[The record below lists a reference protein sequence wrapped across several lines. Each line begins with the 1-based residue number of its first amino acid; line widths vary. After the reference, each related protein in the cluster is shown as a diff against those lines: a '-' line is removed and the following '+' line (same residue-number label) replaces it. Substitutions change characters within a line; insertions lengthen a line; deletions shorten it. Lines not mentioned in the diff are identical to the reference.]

1 MWINKFRFLW
11 ISIKINGSKKFR
23 LYLPISIYALWELS
37 DCVTDL
43 MSFASLFAP
52 KVCKSNKHIPVHL
65 IKEMTSSLSDLLSSI
80 TEDGP
85 YKLVEVSHEN
95 INISIQIR

>member
-23 LYLPISIYALWELS
+23 LFLPISIYTFWELL
-37 DCVTDL
+37 DCVSDL
-43 MSFASLFAP
+43 MTFASLFVPRAIRT
-52 KVCKSNKHIPVHL
+52 NKHIPFHL
-65 IKEMTSSLSDLLSSI
+65 IEELTSSLTDLLCSI

-85 YKLVEVSHEN
+85 YKLLEVSHES